1 MNSFKTTLSGF
12 HRGCGPTIALFTSP
26 CPYCKKMQDFQRTVD
41 DHWEW
46 GDFKEKCM
54 VTCEDYAHFE
64 KYGINSLVPPSDE
77 ETSYLLRFIQS
88 MLDGDEVSELS
99 EADVDALRVR
109 GDRLALVLNLEEA
122 KIERARSAIS
132 RVKELLGE

>member
-1 MNSFKTTLSGF
+1 
-12 HRGCGPTIALFTSP
+12 
-26 CPYCKKMQDFQRTVD
+26 MQDFQRTVD